1 MAPRVRDRR
10 IENEWALLC
19 NAQRR
24 YPTLL
29 EVLGKHSG
37 PDGDSFAILLHD
49 TSGLVEIDGQKTLVS
64 SHEAEIRFP
73 RFFPYVPMEA
83 TLLRP
88 VFHPNVDP
96 INGFVCLWSRF
107 AVGDTVVTALLQ
119 LQKVIVWELINQDP
133 RHVIQPTAVEWYKSP
148 SREWSLPL
156 SYVAILSSESPAN
169 QSTPSPL
176 VHRCRLS
183 Q

>member
-1 MAPRVRDRR
+1 MAARVRDRR

-19 NAQRR
+19 DAQRR

-37 PDGDSFAILLHD
+37 PDGDSFAILLQD

-83 TLLRP
+83 TLQRP
-88 VFHPNVDP
+88 VFHPNVDAR
-96 INGFVCLWSRF
+96 NGFVCLWSCF
-107 AVGDTVVTALLQ
+107 AVEDTVVTALRQ
-119 LQKVIVWELINQDP
+119 LQKVIAWDLINQDP
-133 RHVIQPTAVEWYKSP
+133 RHVIQPAAVEWYNDP
-148 SREWSLPL
+148 PREFSLPL
-156 SYVAILSSESPAN
+156 PYTPIASPDSLTSEHAP
-169 QSTPSPL
+169 PHL
-176 VHRCRLS
+176 VHRRRLS
-183 Q
+183 H